1 MTHQLCSFDPPS
13 KLFFMG
19 VTIIKKQS
27 RGTGEAKV
35 FYTLAWGR
43 EAGQRAATGI
53 FTYVHPKGQ
62 FQKNHNK
69 ESLAILE
76 NKKSQMILDQQSIAA
91 GYIPKHNYKSNF
103 LDYYAAFVKNNKQPN
118 NRHIEGSL
126 AHFKAFL
133 GQGFLA
139 PIEVTENLCQRFRK
153 YLLDR
158 FNGDTPANYFS
169 RFKRV
174 VKAATKEGYFRINPA
189 DEVAA
194 KSNKNHKRKEH
205 LEVDE
210 YIAVLRTP
218 CLNEDLRE
226 AFILCCYTGLRWC
239 DVKPLNWKHIK
250 EDEIVFTITQEKT
263 LVEQRITLHPIAKA
277 ILDRRLKRAKVGGK
291 NGLVFKLPSQDMA
304 LRTLDNW
311 CKGAGIQ
318 KHITWHSARLSFS
331 ILLQDANVDDATVA
345 LLLGHQSTQY
355 VHKTYKRFR
364 PKDQTAAISKLPSPV

>member
-1 MTHQLCSFDPPS
+1 MTHELCSFDPPIT
-13 KLFFMG
+13 LFFMG
-19 VTIIKKQS
+19 VTVIKKQS
-27 RGTGEAKV
+27 RGRAEAKI
-35 FYTLAWGR
+35 FYTLSWGCK
-43 EAGQRAATGI
+43 AGQRAATGI
-53 FTYVHPKGQ
+53 FTYVNPKSQ
-62 FQKNHNK
+62 LQKNHNK
-69 ESLAILE
+69 EAL
-76 NKKSQMILDQQSIAA
+76 
-91 GYIPKHNYKSNF
+91 
-103 LDYYAAFVKNNKQPN
+103 

-133 GQGFLA
+133 GKGFLA
-139 PIEVTENLCQRFRK
+139 PIDVTENLCQRFRK

-174 VKAATKEGYFRINPA
+174 VKAATKEGYFRISPA
-189 DEVAA
+189 EEVAA

-210 YIAVLRTP
+210 YITILRTP

-263 LVEQRITLHPIAKA
+263 LVEQRVTLHPIAKA
-277 ILDRRLKRAKVGGK
+277 ILDRRLKRVKAGGK

-304 LRTLDNW
+304 LRTLDTW
-311 CKGAGIQ
+311 CKDAGIQ

-364 PKDQTAAISKLPSPV
+364 PKDQTSAIAKLPDPATFPSF